1 MKKIIDDDMKS
12 LNLKLDKKLERS
24 KLNRVRDYIDDEN
37 MKIKNMFPYEQKKL
51 RRNEN
56 DEINK
61 IFNIEKEKKKY
72 LIF

>member
-24 KLNRVRDYIDDEN
+24 KLNRVKDYIDDEN
-37 MKIKNMFPYEQKKL
+37 MKIKNMFPYEKKKL

-61 IFNIEKEKKKY
+61 IFNIEKEKKY